1 MSDKEFFTYNPAEA
15 VKPEYCESYFIF
27 KSLFPDLLP
36 TVKLILHCD
45 KPDIDQNVFIRLKN
59 AAYREYAVIMK
70 ERQNA
75 EHGFHVCGTW
85 DMKGGEDD
93 EESV

>member
-1 MSDKEFFTYNPAEA
+1 MSDKELFTYNPSEA
-15 VKPEYCESYFIF
+15 VQPEYCESHFIF

-45 KPDIDQNVFIRLKN
+45 MPDIDPNVFIRLKN
-59 AAYREYAVIMK
+59 AAYREYAVIMQ

>member
-1 MSDKEFFTYNPAEA
+1 M
-15 VKPEYCESYFIF
+15 KPEYCESHFIF

-45 KPDIDQNVFIRLKN
+45 IPDIDPNVFIRLKN
-59 AAYREYAVIMK
+59 AAYREYSIIMK

-75 EHGFHVCGTW
+75 AHGFSVNGTW

-93 EESV
+93 EEPVY